1 MITRAKITKGFKF
14 KIDNDNH
21 LIVDK
26 VFEVGAVNT
35 EPSYISESGL
45 FGKQMNIERIGTK
58 KIELYSFDML
68 GNMLK
73 REIRFEDMIEVTEE

>member
-14 KIDNDNH
+14 KIDNGSH

-26 VFEVGAVNT
+26 VFEVGALNT
-35 EPSYISESGL
+35 EPSYIAEDSL
-45 FGKQMNIERIGTK
+45 FGKQMNIEKIGTK
-58 KIELYSFDML
+58 KIDLYSFDML